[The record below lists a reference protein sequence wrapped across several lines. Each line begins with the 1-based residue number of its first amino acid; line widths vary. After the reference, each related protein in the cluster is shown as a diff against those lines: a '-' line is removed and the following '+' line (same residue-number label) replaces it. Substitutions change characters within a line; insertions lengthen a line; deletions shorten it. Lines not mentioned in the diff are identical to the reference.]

1 MSVRLETLCAAATAS
16 RGRWLVIQSM
26 KMANRYA
33 LVLAVLGRQGIP
45 IQRALSR
52 RRPRQDL
59 ESISKKAHIL
69 SLNPRRR
76 RRKAIATWRFAFNDR
91 TGLVF
96 QRLQRSGHTKT
107 VSSQHRGCAPLAQS
121 AERFHGKEKVV
132 SSILTGGSVVCMAL
146 VAANT
151 WRCSSVVEQA
161 THNRCVASSILA
173 IATHLKT
180 GNAFPVV
187 GLGALFTVS

>member
-1 MSVRLETLCAAATAS
+1 MPGCPSGQRKRTVNPPAYAFRSSNLLPGTESPPLTFSEGRAFFIFRCCVIGVR
-16 RGRWLVIQSM
+16 
-26 KMANRYA
+26 
-33 LVLAVLGRQGIP
+33 
-45 IQRALSR
+45 
-52 RRPRQDL
+52 
-59 ESISKKAHIL
+59 
-69 SLNPRRR
+69 RRR
-76 RRKAIATWRFAFNDR
+76 RRKASATWRFAFNDR
-91 TGLVF
+91 TGLLF
-96 QRLQRSGHTKT
+96 QRLQRSGNTKT

-146 VAANT
+146 VVANT